1 MNLIGGLKAK
11 ALQHIAFL
19 TGVPSTGTKSHILEQ
34 LNGSLHHARMPQGK
48 TRILSVDMGIRN
60 LAYCVIDVP
69 ADHQATNGKLQ
80 VQSWRRL
87 DLLEKMRP
95 EAAMPSSTPL
105 PEQVADKPDV
115 VAQAILKNSFT
126 PSVMSKVALQVT
138 QDFLA
143 HKPDIILI
151 ERQRFRSGGGSAIQ
165 EWTVRV
171 NTLESMLWACFE
183 TMKAMQARSE
193 HGTFPAVHEVAP
205 KRVASFWTS
214 PPDAHRP
221 PASLFAPDFSPPEL
235 KVIKSTTKA
244 ANAGKKEK
252 IAVLRSWLDGSG
264 GVALDFSPETQ
275 SIAAAFATGFSRR
288 KSKGDGASSA
298 GPAIERE
305 TKLDDLADCVLQG
318 AAWVRWEENRR
329 EIAEISDGTRQRIDD
344 EAARKVWRARL
355 AEEVKRQRAEG
366 MMSM

>member
-1 MNLIGGLKAK
+1 MNLSILKTK

-34 LNGSLHHARMPQGK
+34 LHGSLQHARMPQGN

-69 ADHQATNGKLQ
+69 VDRHTTNGKLQ

-87 DLLEKMRP
+87 DLVDKMRP
-95 EAAMPSSTPL
+95 EVAMPPSISAA
-105 PEQVADKPDV
+105 EEVADRPDLV
-115 VAQAILKNSFT
+115 TQTILKNSFT
-126 PSVMSKVALQVT
+126 PSVMSKVALQVA
-138 QDFLA
+138 QDFLS
-143 HKPDIILI
+143 HKPDIVLI

-183 TMKAMQARSE
+183 TMKAMQARSDS
-193 HGTFPAVHEVAP
+193 GKSPAVHEVAP
-205 KRVASFWTS
+205 KRVASFWTAS
-214 PPDAHRP
+214 PDAHLP
-221 PASLFAPDFSPPEL
+221 PADLFAPDFSPPEL
-235 KVIKSTTKA
+235 KATKSTKA
-244 ANAGKKEK
+244 ANQGKKEK

-264 GVALDFSPETQ
+264 SVSLQFSPETQ
-275 SIAAAFATGFSRR
+275 RIAAAFATGLSRR
-288 KSKGDGASSA
+288 RTKSDGVSSA
-298 GPAIERE
+298 APAIERE

-329 EIAEISDGTRQRIDD
+329 AIAESIGRT
-344 EAARKVWRARL
+344 
-355 AEEVKRQRAEG
+355 
-366 MMSM
+366 

>member
-1 MNLIGGLKAK
+1 MSLSSMKAK
-11 ALQHIAFL
+11 SLQHIAFL

-34 LNGSLHHARMPQGK
+34 LNGSLRHTRMPQGK

-69 ADHQATNGKLQ
+69 ANRFATDEKLR
-80 VQSWRRL
+80 VQSWQRL

-95 EAAMPSSTPL
+95 EVATPVIRPSL
-105 PEQVADKPDV
+105 EHENVADAPDF
-115 VAQAILKNSFT
+115 VAQAVLKNSFT
-126 PSVMSKVALQVT
+126 PSIMSKVALQVT

-143 HKPDIILI
+143 HKPDIVLI

-183 TMKAMQARSE
+183 TLKASQAMSKSD
-193 HGTFPAVHEVAP
+193 TFPAVHEVAP
-205 KRVASFWTS
+205 KRVASFWTAA
-214 PPDAHRP
+214 PEAHHP
-221 PASLFAPDFSPPEL
+221 PADLFAPDFAPPEL
-235 KVIKSTTKA
+235 KVSSSSSNTAKASST
-244 ANAGKKEK
+244 GKKEK

-264 GVALDFSPETQ
+264 GVSLDFSAETQ
-275 SIAAAFATGFSRR
+275 KIAGAFAQGVKRR
-288 KSKGDGASSA
+288 KSKSDDISGGD
-298 GPAIERE
+298 PATERE

-329 EIAEISDGTRQRIDD
+329 AIFEIV
-344 EAARKVWRARL
+344 KVT
-355 AEEVKRQRAEG
+355 
-366 MMSM
+366 

>member
-1 MNLIGGLKAK
+1 MKAK
-11 ALQHIAFL
+11 SLQHIAFL

-34 LNGSLHHARMPQGK
+34 LNGSLRHARMPQGK

-69 ADHQATNGKLQ
+69 ANRHATDEKLR
-80 VQSWRRL
+80 VQSWQRL

-95 EAAMPSSTPL
+95 EVITPL
-105 PEQVADKPDV
+105 IKPALQHEHVADA
-115 VAQAILKNSFT
+115 VAQAVLKNSFT
-126 PSVMSKVALQVT
+126 PAIMSKVALQVT

-143 HKPDIILI
+143 HKPDIVLI

-183 TMKAMQARSE
+183 TLKASQAISKSD
-193 HGTFPAVHEVAP
+193 TFPAVHEVAP
-205 KRVASFWTS
+205 KRVASFWTAS
-214 PPDAHRP
+214 PDAHHP
-221 PASLFAPDFSPPEL
+221 SADLFAPDLAPPEL
-235 KVIKSTTKA
+235 KVSSSSTAKA
-244 ANAGKKEK
+244 SSTGKKEK

-264 GVALDFSPETQ
+264 GVSLDFSAETQ
-275 SIAAAFATGFSRR
+275 KIADAFAQGVKRR
-288 KSKGDGASSA
+288 KSKSDETGGVD
-298 GPAIERE
+298 PVIERE

-329 EIAEISDGTRQRIDD
+329 AIFERF
-344 EAARKVWRARL
+344 KVT
-355 AEEVKRQRAEG
+355 
-366 MMSM
+366 

>member
-1 MNLIGGLKAK
+1 MSLSNLKAK
-11 ALQHIAFL
+11 SLQHIAFL
-19 TGVPSTGTKSHILEQ
+19 TGVPSAGTKSHILEQ
-34 LNGSLHHARMPQGK
+34 LHGSLQHAHMPQGK

-69 ADHQATNGKLQ
+69 ANRYATNEKLH

-95 EAAMPSSTPL
+95 EVAIPLAKPSL
-105 PEQVADKPDV
+105 DRVADAPDS
-115 VAQAILKNSFT
+115 VAQAVLKNSFT
-126 PSVMSKVALQVT
+126 PSIMSKVALQVA

-143 HKPDIILI
+143 HKPDIVLI

-183 TMKAMQARSE
+183 TLKASQVMPKS
-193 HGTFPAVHEVAP
+193 GTFPAVHEVAP
-205 KRVASFWTS
+205 KRVASFWTAS
-214 PPDAHRP
+214 PEAHLP
-221 PASLFAPDFSPPEL
+221 STDLFAPDFALPEL
-235 KVIKSTTKA
+235 KASSSTAKA
-244 ANAGKKEK
+244 ASTGKKEK

-264 GVALDFSPETQ
+264 GVSLNFSAETQ
-275 SIAAAFATGFSRR
+275 KIADAFAQGIKRR
-288 KSKGDGASSA
+288 KPKSDETGGAD
-298 GPAIERE
+298 PVIERE

-329 EIAEISDGTRQRIDD
+329 VICESIKET
-344 EAARKVWRARL
+344 
-355 AEEVKRQRAEG
+355 
-366 MMSM
+366 

>member
-1 MNLIGGLKAK
+1 MSLSSMKAK
-11 ALQHIAFL
+11 SLQHIAFL

-34 LNGSLHHARMPQGK
+34 LNGSLRHARMPQGK

-69 ADHQATNGKLQ
+69 ANRSATDGKLRVKAWQ
-80 VQSWRRL
+80 RL

-95 EAAMPSSTPL
+95 EVASPVMRPAL
-105 PEQVADKPDV
+105 EHENVADAPDL
-115 VAQAILKNSFT
+115 VAQAVLKNSFT
-126 PSVMSKVALQVT
+126 PSIMSKVALQVT

-143 HKPDIILI
+143 HKPDIVLI

-183 TMKAMQARSE
+183 TLKASQAMSKSD
-193 HGTFPAVHEVAP
+193 TFPAVHEVAP
-205 KRVASFWTS
+205 KRVASFWTAA
-214 PPDAHRP
+214 PEAHHP
-221 PASLFAPDFSPPEL
+221 PADLFAPDFAPPEL
-235 KVIKSTTKA
+235 KVSSSTTKA
-244 ANAGKKEK
+244 ASTGKKEK

-264 GVALDFSPETQ
+264 GVSLDFSAETQ
-275 SIAAAFATGFSRR
+275 KIAAVFAQGVKRR
-288 KSKGDGASSA
+288 KSKSEETGGVDAAVG
-298 GPAIERE
+298 RE

-329 EIAEISDGTRQRIDD
+329 AIFERV
-344 EAARKVWRARL
+344 KVT
-355 AEEVKRQRAEG
+355 
-366 MMSM
+366 

>member
-1 MNLIGGLKAK
+1 MSLSSLKAK
-11 ALQHIAFL
+11 SLQHIAFL
-19 TGVPSTGTKSHILEQ
+19 TGVPSSGTKSHILEQ
-34 LNGSLHHARMPQGK
+34 LHGSLQHARMLQGK

-69 ADHQATNGKLQ
+69 ANRFATDDKLR

-95 EAAMPSSTPL
+95 EVATPL
-105 PEQVADKPDV
+105 LKPSVDHVADAPDS

-143 HKPDIILI
+143 HKPDIVLI

-183 TMKAMQARSE
+183 TLKASQATS
-193 HGTFPAVHEVAP
+193 GSSAFPAVHEVAP
-205 KRVASFWTS
+205 KRVASFWTAAPEAHQ
-214 PPDAHRP
+214 PPSD
-221 PASLFAPDFSPPEL
+221 LFAPEFSPPEL
-235 KVIKSTTKA
+235 KVSSSTAKSAST
-244 ANAGKKEK
+244 GKKEK

-264 GVALDFSPETQ
+264 GVPLDFSAETQ
-275 SIAAAFATGFSRR
+275 KIAAAFAQGVNRR
-288 KSKGDGASSA
+288 KPKSDGAD
-298 GPAIERE
+298 GLDPAVACE

-329 EIAEISDGTRQRIDD
+329 AICE
-344 EAARKVWRARL
+344 
-355 AEEVKRQRAEG
+355 
-366 MMSM
+366 SMNET